1 MKSVKIIYWTTTV
14 LVGVMM
20 LFSTYMYFTAADVK
34 QGFVHLGFPDYFR
47 VELAI
52 AKLLGALAL
61 LLPVVPARVKEWA
74 YAGFAINFISAF
86 IAHIA
91 SGDTLSGS
99 AFPLVL
105 LAILV
110 ASYISKEKLQA
121 QSSLQMA

>member
-20 LFSTYMYFTAADVK
+20 LFSTYMYFTAPDVK

-47 VELAI
+47 VQLAI

-61 LLPVVPARVKEWA
+61 LLPFIPARVKEWA

-91 SGDTLSGS
+91 SGDPVGGS
-99 AFPLVL
+99 LFPLVL
-105 LAILV
+105 LAILA

-121 QSSLQMA
+121 QPKLQVA